1 MKLRLLALLVVGLL
15 TAGSASVLAQ
25 SSQDYTH
32 LQTTKFL
39 KQYPEHAAAFTRSA
53 TRGMMACSDPI
64 VIEKMARFNNVGTS
78 ATPKALPSAG
88 TSSPKSKSSPVAP
101 QKPTR
106 TSREVAPPSLIPPP
120 PVKPVKGK

>member
-1 MKLRLLALLVVGLL
+1 MKLRLLTLLVVGLL
-15 TAGSASVLAQ
+15 AAGSASVLAQ
-25 SSQDYTH
+25 SQDYTH
-32 LQTTKFL
+32 VQTTKFL

-64 VIEKMARFNNVGTS
+64 VIEKMARFNNMGTS
-78 ATPKALPSAG
+78 ATPKALPAAG

-106 TSREVAPPSLIPPP
+106 TSREAAPSPSLLPPP